1 MNQTLK
7 LKVSETIGT
16 VTAELVEAKKPQAI
30 LTLAHGAGA
39 GMNHP
44 FMTALATELALLNIT
59 TLRFNFP
66 FTEQKKKRP
75 DVPAVAHKTIEAAL
89 NAAHT
94 TFPKLPVFASGKSF
108 GGRMSSQYLSAHNPE
123 FVKGIIF
130 YGFPLHAPGKPGTE
144 RGDHLKNI
152 KAPLLFLQGSRD
164 EFAEWNLIETVTNE
178 LPLATLVKIDGANHA
193 FKKGKENLIP
203 LLAAETKK
211 FISAQ
216 PLK

>member
-7 LKVSETIGT
+7 LKVSDTIGT

-39 GMNHP
+39 GMHHP
-44 FMTALATELALLNIT
+44 FMTALATELAQLGIT
-59 TLRFNFP
+59 SLRFNFP

-75 DVPAVAHKTIEAAL
+75 DVPAVAHKAIEAAL
-89 NAAHT
+89 NAAQAQ
-94 TFPKLPVFASGKSF
+94 FPKLPVFASGKSF
-108 GGRMSSQYLSAHNPE
+108 GGRMSSQYLSAHHPD

-144 RGDHLKNI
+144 RGDHLKNV
-152 KAPLLFLQGSRD
+152 KAPMLFLQGSRD
-164 EFAEWNLIETVTNE
+164 EFAEWNLIEKVTDE
-178 LPLATLVKIDGANHA
+178 LSLATLIKIDGANHA

-203 LLAAETKK
+203 LLAAETSK